1 MTATDDIEVQYD
13 GGEADQTAPDGA
25 VSGNAA

>member
-1 MTATDDIEVQYD
+1 MTATEDIELQYD
-13 GGEADQTAPDGA
+13 GGDADQTAPDAA